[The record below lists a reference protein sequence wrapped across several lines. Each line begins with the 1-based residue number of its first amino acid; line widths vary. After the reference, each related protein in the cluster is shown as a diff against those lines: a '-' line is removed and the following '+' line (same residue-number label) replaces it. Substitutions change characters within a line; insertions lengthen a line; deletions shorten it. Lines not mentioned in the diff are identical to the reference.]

1 MLAMA
6 GQPDSRCDAV
16 LIGYENQEN
25 LGLRSI
31 VAFLESRGWR
41 VRLVPFVPGLEQ
53 AVVSIVQALRAA
65 GVEAQFTAGGHFP
78 SLRPEQTFEL
88 LPQLDSI
95 IRFEGEHTAAEMLAA
110 IDTATSWSRIRGLA
124 FRDGSRIV
132 LTPVRPLVA
141 DLDGLPPV
149 PRDPPR
155 EAAPGIRLAAML
167 ASRGCLFDCAFCSI
181 RLFYGSVP
189 GPRRRVRNPASVVAE
204 MRRLHDDHDV
214 RFFSFQ
220 DDDFAART
228 EPQRRWIAAFL
239 EQLGAADLPARI
251 RWKIS
256 CRVDDLEPQLLAAMV
271 DHGLAAVYLG
281 VESGNDEGLRT
292 LNKRVTVAQNLAA
305 IELLESAGVAT
316 SIGFMLLDP
325 SSTLT
330 SVRENTA
337 FLRRVGENGYSPVN
351 FCQMLP
357 YTGTPSEA
365 TLRAA
370 RRLQGTIT
378 RPTYG
383 FTDHRLD
390 CYSFLVQR
398 IFTRRHFSPDGT
410 LAPLQ
415 QADFEYRL
423 RRSFG
428 HPEPVAGYGERLR
441 ALVCRSNREAV
452 DNLDQLLDRLGSVGA
467 DALQD
472 EQQALLAMADREWR
486 NEAEVEI
493 ALATLAPAAELSRP
507 ADGPAGRRD
516 GTDGAGDDGSLPI
529 RAAPRGMTDNTARP
543 GPSSRLLQLLQ

>member
-1 MLAMA
+1 
-6 GQPDSRCDAV
+6 
-16 LIGYENQEN
+16 
-25 LGLRSI
+25 
-31 VAFLESRGWR
+31 
-41 VRLVPFVPGLEQ
+41 
-53 AVVSIVQALRAA
+53 
-65 GVEAQFTAGGHFP
+65 
-78 SLRPEQTFEL
+78 
-88 LPQLDSI
+88 
-95 IRFEGEHTAAEMLAA
+95 
-110 IDTATSWSRIRGLA
+110 
-124 FRDGSRIV
+124 
-132 LTPVRPLVA
+132 
-141 DLDGLPPV
+141 
-149 PRDPPR
+149 
-155 EAAPGIRLAAML
+155 
-167 ASRGCLFDCAFCSI
+167 
-181 RLFYGSVP
+181 
-189 GPRRRVRNPASVVAE
+189 
-204 MRRLHDDHDV
+204 
-214 RFFSFQ
+214 
-220 DDDFAART
+220 
-228 EPQRRWIAAFL
+228 
-239 EQLGAADLPARI
+239 
-251 RWKIS
+251 
-256 CRVDDLEPQLLAAMV
+256 
-271 DHGLAAVYLG
+271 
-281 VESGNDEGLRT
+281 
-292 LNKRVTVAQNLAA
+292 
-305 IELLESAGVAT
+305 
-316 SIGFMLLDP
+316 
-325 SSTLT
+325 
-330 SVRENTA
+330 
-337 FLRRVGENGYSPVN
+337 VGENGYSPVN

-383 FTDHRLD
+383 FTDPRLD
-390 CYSFLVQR
+390 WYSFLVQR
-398 IFTRRHFSPDGT
+398 IFARRHFSPDGT

-423 RRSFG
+423 RRSFD